1 MRRGEKAWLEAYDP
15 GAFPAFALTVDLN
28 ILTVRDGVLCAL
40 LVQRREHPYR
50 GWWALPGGHVRHGL
64 EDADGAALR
73 ELEEETGLAWQGHLE
88 QVRTYTDPRRDPRI
102 KAGLHVASVSYVALA
117 PDLPD
122 PVAGSDASAARF
134 WPFEDLDDLRLAFD
148 HRRMLDDARERVRAK
163 LEYTTLAAQF
173 VTEPFTL
180 ADLRRVYAAVW
191 GSVPDLTNFRR
202 KVLASEGFVEE
213 TDGRSASGGR
223 PAQLYRRGPAADIN
237 PPFVRS

>member
-40 LVQRREHPYR
+40 LIQRRQHPYR

-148 HRRMLDDARERVRAK
+148 HRRMLDDARERV
-163 LEYTTLAAQF
+163 
-173 VTEPFTL
+173 
-180 ADLRRVYAAVW
+180 YAAVW